1 MVKYNRI
8 EKEAILLV
16 EDNRTLR
23 EVAKILNVSK
33 STVHK
38 DLREK
43 LPNIN
48 FELSKKAIE
57 ILKVHKQERHFRG
70 GEATKKKYKNMR

>member
-48 FELSKKAIE
+48 FELSKKVIE